1 MGARSVPHPAPGPG
15 AAPGSIAAARLRPS
29 RAPND
34 PEPVP
39 GPQVHTLGALEDVTD
54 ATPRKEQP
62 AGPNRPYRPHDE
74 FAIQQCDRDRD
85 AHPERVDRTGAIE
98 QEHVVGAHRRTAAP
112 TAHTF
117 ATRLGQLRSED
128 LGTRTEQPDQS
139 HRTTLAPGG
148 DILGGRS
155 VRSFDRW
162 GKIGPRETR
171 VKAPSQS
178 FPSRSPSRAE
188 SRRTTRLAVIAFTF
202 GSALGLPEPVRL
214 LVTGV
219 ASSGRPPAALVRS
232 REDVRRPR

>member
-29 RAPND
+29 TAPND

-39 GPQVHTLGALEDVTD
+39 RPQVNTLGALEDVTD

-85 AHPERVDRTGAIE
+85 AHPERVDRTGAIK

-117 ATRLGQLRSED
+117 ATRMGQLGSED
-128 LGTRTEQPDQS
+128 LGTRTEQPDQL

-155 VRSFDRW
+155 VSRSIGW
-162 GKIGPRETR
+162 GKIGP
-171 VKAPSQS
+171 A
-178 FPSRSPSRAE
+178 
-188 SRRTTRLAVIAFTF
+188 RR
-202 GSALGLPEPVRL
+202 GSKPQPR
-214 LVTGV
+214 
-219 ASSGRPPAALVRS
+219 RS
-232 REDVRRPR
+232 RLGRLHGPSHARMLSNR